1 MHTDVRHVESDPE
14 ASLRAR
20 GNGPISVVLVEDHP
34 HFREALAAAIATT
47 VDVQLTAVCRDLPS
61 ALDCVEQTCPQVLLV
76 DLGLPTGSGMV
87 LLKCAPIWWSTR
99 CTSAV
104 LTMTGDEEHL
114 LKAATAGAKG
124 CLFKSD
130 QPQDWLTAIR
140 ALANGQG
147 TMHAKLAQYLLQ
159 LSEPG
164 AQGVRVPE
172 GRETAPECT
181 WDALQREV
189 LLHVAAGYTPA
200 ETAARLR
207 LSAVEVGQR
216 LRGIYDQLY
225 RPGPNLSRRE
235 LQLLRLLNQGLTFKQ
250 CAEAMGVSESTTKTQ
265 AARAYEKLG
274 ANNLQMA
281 LHEARK
287 AGYLY

>member
-1 MHTDVRHVESDPE
+1 MHSVDRHVDADLGVSV
-14 ASLRAR
+14 RAR
-20 GNGPISVVLVEDHP
+20 STEPISVVLVEDHP
-34 HFREALAAAIATT
+34 HFRDALTAAIATT

-76 DLGLPTGSGMV
+76 DLGLPSGSGMV
-87 LLKCAPIWWSTR
+87 LLKCTPVWWATR
-99 CTSAV
+99 CTTAV

-130 QPQDWLTAIR
+130 QPQDWLSAIR
-140 ALANGQG
+140 ALAHGQG

-159 LSEPG
+159 MSEPD
-164 AQGVRVPE
+164 APGVRVPE
-172 GRETAPECT
+172 GRETVPVCT
-181 WDALQREV
+181 WDAPQREV

-265 AARAYEKLG
+265 SARAYEKLG
-274 ANNLQMA
+274 ASNLQMA

-287 AGYLY
+287 AGFLY

>member
-1 MHTDVRHVESDPE
+1 MHTGDRHVVSVQE
-14 ASLRAR
+14 AAEQV
-20 GNGPISVVLVEDHP
+20 GGEPISVVLVEDHP
-34 HFREALAAAIATT
+34 HFRDALASAIATT
-47 VDVQLTAVCRDLPS
+47 ADIFLAAVCRDLPS
-61 ALDCVEQTCPQVLLV
+61 ALDCVEQSCPQVLLV

-87 LLKCAPIWWSTR
+87 LLKCVPIWWGAR

-140 ALANGQG
+140 ALAHGQG

-164 AQGVRVPE
+164 AQGVQVPE
-172 GRETAPECT
+172 GREAAPVYT

-189 LLHVAAGYTPA
+189 LLLVAAGYTPA

-207 LSAVEVGQR
+207 LSEDEVGRR
-216 LRGIYDQLY
+216 LRGVYDQMH

-265 AARAYEKLG
+265 SARAYEKLG

-281 LHEARK
+281 LHEARQ

>member
-1 MHTDVRHVESDPE
+1 MHTGDRHVVSVQE
-14 ASLRAR
+14 AAEQV
-20 GNGPISVVLVEDHP
+20 GGEPISVVLVEDHP
-34 HFREALAAAIATT
+34 HFRDALASAIATT
-47 VDVQLTAVCRDLPS
+47 ADIFLAAVCRDLPS
-61 ALDCVEQTCPQVLLV
+61 ALDCVEQSCPQVLLV

-87 LLKCAPIWWSTR
+87 LLKCVPIWWGAR

-140 ALANGQG
+140 ALAHGQG

-164 AQGVRVPE
+164 AQGVQVPE
-172 GRETAPECT
+172 GREAAPVYT

-189 LLHVAAGYTPA
+189 LLLVAAGYTPA

-207 LSAVEVGQR
+207 LSEDEVGRR
-216 LRGIYDQLY
+216 LRGVYDQLH

-250 CAEAMGVSESTTKTQ
+250 CAEVMRVSESTTKTQ
-265 AARAYEKLG
+265 SARAYEKLG

-281 LHEARK
+281 LHEARQ

>member
-1 MHTDVRHVESDPE
+1 MHTGDRHVVSVQE
-14 ASLRAR
+14 AAEQV
-20 GNGPISVVLVEDHP
+20 GGEPISVVLVEDHP
-34 HFREALAAAIATT
+34 HFRDALASAIATT
-47 VDVQLTAVCRDLPS
+47 ADIFLAAVCRDLPS
-61 ALDCVEQTCPQVLLV
+61 ALDCVEQSCPQVLLV

-87 LLKCAPIWWSTR
+87 LLKCVPIWWGAR

-140 ALANGQG
+140 ALAHGQG

-164 AQGVRVPE
+164 AQGVQVPE
-172 GRETAPECT
+172 GREAAPVYT

-189 LLHVAAGYTPA
+189 LLLVAAGYTPA

-207 LSAVEVGQR
+207 LSEDEVGRR
-216 LRGIYDQLY
+216 LRGVYDQLH

-265 AARAYEKLG
+265 SARAYEKLG

-281 LHEARK
+281 LHEARQ